1 MRRLFLVLTV
11 LALALTACGGG
22 GAEETPTVK
31 ARSQT
36 PSATPEPA
44 VAPLT
49 GMPVDDEEV
58 LGRPVL
64 AVKIDNAVPARP
76 QAGLAQAD
84 VIYEEVVEGGSTRFI
99 ALFQSAAPGTVG
111 PVRSG
116 RDVDAVLL
124 PPYRPLFVISGAADP
139 TYAVLRGAALK
150 VREEGQPEDAFR
162 RDAARKRPYNLFV
175 DAARMFDVA
184 LGDGL
189 PPARPAWRIGPF
201 ANGQAA
207 TAVSLR
213 FSPSMPV
220 RWIWDA
226 AARRWMREQV
236 GAPHLDSA
244 GAPVGVENVVVLR
257 VPVAEG
263 GGVDAIGNRT
273 QDITVTGG
281 GDAMILRDGKAISGV
296 WRKESATDHFSFVTT
311 TGVVLPLAPGRT
323 WVELLPVGSALT
335 VERPTSSP
343 SAGASGAS
351 SSGASGA
358 DPA

>member
-1 MRRLFLVLTV
+1 VRRLFLVLSA

-31 ARSQT
+31 AQSQT
-36 PSATPEPA
+36 PSATPEPE

-49 GMPVDDEEV
+49 GEAVDDEDV
-58 LGRPVL
+58 LDRPVL

-76 QAGLAQAD
+76 QAGLAAAD
-84 VIYEEVVEGGSTRFI
+84 VVYEEVVEGGSTRFI
-99 ALFQSAAPGTVG
+99 ALYQSTASDSVG

-139 TYAVLRGAALK
+139 TYEVLRGAALK

-162 RDAARKRPYNLFV
+162 RDGDRKRPYNLFV
-175 DAARMFDVA
+175 DVDRMFDVA
-184 LGDGL
+184 AGDGL
-189 PPARPAWRIGPF
+189 PAARPAWRFGPTR
-201 ANGQAA
+201 AGQAA
-207 TAVSLR
+207 DGVDLR

-220 RWIWDA
+220 RWTWDSSVERW
-226 AARRWMREQV
+226 RRQQV
-236 GAPHLDSA
+236 GAAHLDSA
-244 GAPVGVENVVVLR
+244 GEQVAFENVVILR

-273 QDITVTGG
+273 QDITVTGS
-281 GDAMILRDGKAISGV
+281 GDAMVLRDGKAISGV

-323 WVELLPVGSALT
+323 WVELLPVGSPLAVDRPEAT
-335 VERPTSSP
+335 VTASATASP
-343 SAGASGAS
+343 S
-351 SSGASGA
+351 
-358 DPA
+358 